1 MIDATGI
8 GELYLSPPV
17 CHEQKNRKE
26 REIMRAW
33 LYCRVANGW
42 SADASDHLALQ
53 KTELERFCAEH
64 DLTIVGT
71 TLVTGN
77 GRDEL
82 LELAHNAV
90 EQDTFDV
97 LAAVSISRF
106 GGDIRGILQIGQE
119 LSQCGKG
126 LCLVKENIC
135 TLPDVLAEQTINNTE
150 MGGQML

>member
-1 MIDATGI
+1 M
-8 GELYLSPPV
+8 
-17 CHEQKNRKE
+17 
-26 REIMRAW
+26 
-33 LYCRVANGW
+33 ANGW
-42 SADASDHLALQ
+42 DADASDHLALQ
-53 KTELERFCAEH
+53 KKELERFCAEH
-64 DLTIVGT
+64 GLTVAGAT
-71 TLVTGN
+71 MVTGN

-126 LCLVKENIC
+126 LCLVRENIC
-135 TLPDVLAEQTINNTE
+135 TLPDVLAEQAADNIE